1 MKRIPTNL
9 GLLFFSLAAT
19 FPISDSADA
28 GTKYPINVRVTYS
41 TTYDDNILKYSA
53 RDLERFRTDTELTPS
68 EITTTD
74 DWVNSLGLRVYADF
88 DISKKIRFRPYYS
101 AKANLYAVNPIN
113 NYQTHYFLGRF
124 SYRYRYYLFL
134 QYFYMPGYYLRIY
147 RDRDTNEFHSCR
159 FDLYQ
164 PALRFRYRLPPY
176 EIEGEAGRE
185 FIYYNRFF
193 TEYDTEAFFLGIN
206 GTYSGIQDVTL
217 SLGYRFKSADNVG
230 FSQTSLL
237 PSSDPLSDAE
247 YGDGTY
253 EEDQYSFDVSYLLP
267 IDFYWDW
274 KVNFAFSRSIRCYQS
289 EQSFYQD
296 PFHAGRKDRRDKINP
311 SLIVSPLQILD
322 LEFSFLYDLR
332 RTDSPDPT
340 VGSIKN
346 FDDRVFQVTLVYQV
360 Y

>member
-1 MKRIPTNL
+1 MQRSTTYFSL
-9 GLLFFSLAAT
+9 LLFFLTVAFPLAD
-19 FPISDSADA
+19 PPDA
-28 GTKYPINVRVTYS
+28 KTKYPFNIRVTYS
-41 TTYDDNILKYSA
+41 TTYDDNILKYSS
-53 RDLERFRTDTELTPS
+53 RDLERFKTNTEFTPS

-74 DWVNSLGLRVYADF
+74 DWVNSFGLRAYADL
-88 DISKKIRFRPYYS
+88 DISKRIKFRPYYS

-134 QYFYMPGYYLRIY
+134 QYLYMPGYYLRIY

-164 PALRFRYRLPPY
+164 PAVRFRYRLPPY

-185 FIYYNRFF
+185 FIYYNKYF
-193 TEYDTEAFFLGIN
+193 TEYDMEAYFLGIS
-206 GTYSGIQDVTL
+206 GTYGGIQDLTV

-230 FSQTSLL
+230 FNQSSLL
-237 PSSDPLSDAE
+237 PSTDPLSDAE
-247 YGDGTY
+247 YGDGSY

-267 IDFYWDW
+267 VELYWDW
-274 KVNFAFSRSIRCYQS
+274 KVNLSFSRSVRYYQS
-289 EQSFYQD
+289 AQSLSQD
-296 PFHAGRKDRRDKINP
+296 PFHAGRKDRRDKWNP

-322 LEFSFLYDLR
+322 LEFSFTYDLR

-340 VGSIKN
+340 VSSIKN